1 MSEKDHNNNEE
12 KYDNSDCLRKLG
24 EAFADIA
31 EGTVEIPNRSCE
43 DVRKFLE
50 RLDEAQEKARNSNI
64 HFG

>member
-1 MSEKDHNNNEE
+1 MSEKDHNSNEE

-31 EGTVEIPNRSCE
+31 EGTVEIPNRNCE

-50 RLDEAQEKARNSNI
+50 RLEEAQEKTRNSNI